1 MINSKNKIIL
11 SALLLTIVI
20 SLIFESILID
30 KISLLI
36 ILISLLYLGYK
47 EKTFIN
53 PYNLFSL
60 TPLSLLI
67 YFNIS
72 DNYMLDLTHDTY
84 LLAIINIISFIIAFY
99 VTPRSNLKIII
110 ERHSLWYENKT
121 DLRVYTFI
129 LFGFSF
135 TGLLIPQL
143 ASVSW
148 LLAIPA
154 IVSAIKT
161 KEKLM
166 MIVVVAYIIFT
177 SSHISKMG
185 ILIYLIT
192 LIISFDKYFLVLK
205 KNGFRLK
212 LLTGLSIFFLIFS
225 FNFANKER
233 GAYEADVGLSYYA
246 SQGVEWEYSSA
257 LFLPY
262 IYFTSPWANLQYVTE
277 TQNKRTNGLWT
288 IKPFIGY
295 FGLDEYVKSE
305 YNLASYSS
313 FNTFTFITIG
323 FKDYGYWFSILPT
336 LLIGFLTKRV
346 YSRYLVSSS
355 PIHIS
360 TYIIFS
366 IGLLLMF
373 FSNHFYMQSY
383 PFTMLVLMCI
393 LRLKIYSS

>member
-1 MINSKNKIIL
+1 
-11 SALLLTIVI
+11 
-20 SLIFESILID
+20 
-30 KISLLI
+30 
-36 ILISLLYLGYK
+36 
-47 EKTFIN
+47 
-53 PYNLFSL
+53 
-60 TPLSLLI
+60 
-67 YFNIS
+67 
-72 DNYMLDLTHDTY
+72 
-84 LLAIINIISFIIAFY
+84 
-99 VTPRSNLKIII
+99 
-110 ERHSLWYENKT
+110 
-121 DLRVYTFI
+121 
-129 LFGFSF
+129 
-135 TGLLIPQL
+135 
-143 ASVSW
+143 
-148 LLAIPA
+148 
-154 IVSAIKT
+154 
-161 KEKLM
+161 
-166 MIVVVAYIIFT
+166 
-177 SSHISKMG
+177 MG

-212 LLTGLSIFFLIFS
+212 LLTGLSIFFLVFS
-225 FNFANKER
+225 FSFANKER

-383 PFTMLVLMCI
+383 PFTMLVLMWI